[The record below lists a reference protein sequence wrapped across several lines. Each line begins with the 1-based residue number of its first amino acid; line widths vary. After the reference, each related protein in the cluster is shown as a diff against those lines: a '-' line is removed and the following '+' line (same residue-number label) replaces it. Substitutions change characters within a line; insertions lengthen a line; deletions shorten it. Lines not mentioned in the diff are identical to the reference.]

1 MNICSY
7 IQVNSGYAIEMTHD
21 DDMEA
26 KDTICDENYIHRD
39 QVGEAKK
46 TLVPIRDG
54 EELAR
59 TFGALADPTRVR
71 IISALLQ
78 TELCVCDISAL
89 LKVSQSAVSHQLRQ
103 LRDMRLVKSRKV
115 GRIVYY
121 TLDDEHIS
129 ELFTLGSEH
138 LKHQ

>member
-1 MNICSY
+1 MQLKESACEENFI
-7 IQVNSGYAIEMTHD
+7 H
-21 DDMEA
+21 EA
-26 KDTICDENYIHRD
+26 K
-39 QVGEAKK
+39 VAEARK
-46 TLVPIRDG
+46 TLVQGDDG

-71 IISALLQ
+71 IISALLE

-89 LKVSQSAVSHQLRQ
+89 LKVSQSAISHQLRQ
-103 LRDMRLVKSRKV
+103 LRDMRLVRSRKE

-129 ELFTLGSEH
+129 ELFLLGSEH
-138 LKHQ
+138 LRHK